1 MWDITYNIKKS
12 IPAQKSGYDFLK
24 TIKLFIPYKEI
35 GLKILAR
42 KEQPLPIFYEIILKL
57 VDCKY
62 NEILSISNIM
72 GVEEEII
79 IDVIGEM
86 SINNMIYIKG
96 DLITLTP
103 TGKLALNDLKKN
115 VIEKEV
121 INNIYINSITGKI
134 EDLNKIHRKP
144 EFGSPCLD
152 AIIKI
157 TDEFI
162 TSKFNDFNEY
172 YRKRQE
178 DYDTKGQGVI
188 AKNEIYQII
197 NKEYENLCYIEET
210 AYIYIN
216 ARDNDLSYQC
226 KNDVDNIYGTN
237 LARQINNSTGARNF
251 LDNRFKCEKYLN
263 ENIVIDEEKRQNTEM
278 LIKLVESNNVNNKQN
293 EEEIYKYYF
302 TDRYLLE
309 KEYLEV
315 LLLIKS
321 IRPSEIIISSG
332 VLNQIMNHN
341 IIVGLHEALDYAK
354 ICIISDCEEYNITK
368 LKSLIMDV
376 KKKRKNNIQWVNSSV
391 VKETNILL
399 YPKCAINIKY
409 KPIPVG
415 KDFLIHEVSDITFN
429 SQKIGEQ
436 KEQLL
441 NKYASKL

>member
-1 MWDITYNIKKS
+1 MWDITYNIKKM
-12 IPAQKSGYDFLK
+12 IPPQKSGYNFLK

-35 GLKILAR
+35 GLNILAR
-42 KEQPLPIFYEIILKL
+42 KEQPLPFFYEIILKL

-62 NEILSISNIM
+62 NEILSISNIT

-86 SINNMIYIKG
+86 SINNLIYIKA

-103 TGKLALNDLKKN
+103 AGKLALNDLKKN
-115 VIEKEV
+115 VIEKEL

-134 EDLNKIHRKP
+134 EDLNKIYKKP
-144 EFGSPCLD
+144 QFRSPCLD
-152 AIIKI
+152 GKIKI

-162 TSKFNDFNEY
+162 TGNFNNFNEY
-172 YRKRQE
+172 YQKRQE

-197 NKEYENLCYIEET
+197 DEEYENLCYIEET
-210 AYIYIN
+210 AHIYIN
-216 ARDNDLSYQC
+216 VRDNDLSYQC

-278 LIKLVESNNVNNKQN
+278 LIKLVESNDFNKNLN
-293 EEEIYKYYF
+293 EEVYKHYF

-309 KEYLEV
+309 KEYLEI
-315 LLLIKS
+315 LLLIKA
-321 IRPSEIIISSG
+321 IKPSEIIISSG
-332 VLNQIMNHN
+332 VLNEIINHN
-341 IIVGLHEALDYAK
+341 VIVGLHEALDYAK
-354 ICIISDCEEYNITK
+354 IFIISDCEERNIAKFKNT
-368 LKSLIMDV
+368 IMDA
-376 KKKRKNNIQWVNSSV
+376 KKKRKNNIQWVSSSD

-399 YPKCAINIKY
+399 YPKCGINIKY

-415 KDFLIHEVSDITFN
+415 KDFLIHEIADITFN
-429 SQKIGEQ
+429 SQKIGEK

-441 NKYASKL
+441 SKYTSEL